1 MGEGG
6 GEGAA
11 GSIPGVCEGKGMP
24 RSTLG
29 WARVRGGRGHPWG
42 GRGHPKVGEERLGAS
57 QGGRGY
63 GEGQGCPSRGGPRGG
78 RQGRAAGLEELEC
91 PVLGRNPPPKPS
103 SGRLGG
109 GRWGYKDILATKK
122 PSLSSAASPVATS
135 RHRQP

>member
-1 MGEGG
+1 MGGGTRGVGEGTQRWARSAWEHPRV
-6 GEGAA
+6 GEG
-11 GSIPGVCEGKGMP
+11 
-24 RSTLG
+24 T
-29 WARVRGGRGHPWG
+29 GRD
-42 GRGHPKVGEERLGAS
+42 R
-57 QGGRGY
+57 
-63 GEGQGCPSRGGPRGG
+63 GCPSRGGPRGG

-103 SGRLGG
+103 SGRLSG